1 MRRDRLK
8 QRREELGLSQADLA
22 ARLKTDGNTI
32 YRYEKEGSVDPTSE
46 AVEKLARELTV
57 TSDWLLGLVPDKHSH
72 LEEEALTPDERRLL
86 DAARKGQMSEIMKAA
101 LELTEHQNQSGVS
114 GNQPATN
121 S

>member
-22 ARLKTDGNTI
+22 ARIKTDGNTI

-46 AVEKLARELTV
+46 AVERLSRELNV
-57 TSDWLLGLVPDKHSH
+57 TSDWLLGLVDEKTGH
-72 LEEEALTPDERRLL
+72 LEEEGLSPVERRLL
-86 DAARKGQMSEIMKAA
+86 DAARKGELADIMKVA
-101 LELTEHQNQSGVS
+101 LELTEGKQQPGVS
-114 GNQPATN
+114 GAQPATN